1 MGPPRQLSF
10 AFLACLA
17 IKQATAIP
25 GESQLY
31 KAEEGKGVA
40 GRYIV
45 RFDDDVPVDIYS
57 SSQDLSQMEES
68 GALKVLAGINGVAM
82 ELSESELSVMR
93 NDDTVSWI
101 EEVQTVRV
109 SLSWALDRID
119 QTNLPL
125 NKIYQPTATN
135 QGEGVDV
142 YIVDTGIDVYHPQLS
157 GHVGNFWSAFKT
169 FKDDYGHGT
178 HVAGLVASRDYG
190 VAPGASLWS
199 VKVLDATGNGD
210 STLVVRG
217 LTQVLT
223 HRNRTRASIVNMSLG
238 AGQSP
243 SVNDAVARLVADNV
257 TVIVAA
263 GNSGVNACTVSPASA
278 TDAIAVGATDRY
290 DTMASYSNYGECVD
304 IYAPGTNILSTWKD
318 CGYAVNSG
326 TSMASPIVSGAA
338 ALFLSSYPKAVPA
351 AVRRLLLESASNG
364 TINLLDPTSPN
375 TFINT
380 RWDPAL
386 AAAVSN
392 WVPPSNQLP
401 IASSGGKSSA
411 AVAPIAQVCVKCVG
425 VLGRFDGVCGK
436 DNQCA
441 MRGLCKCA
449 EHGRR

>member
-1 MGPPRQLSF
+1 MRLAQDPAVSF
-10 AFLACLA
+10 AEPDQPISIAETTASCQTRANQLWNIARLA
-17 IKQATAIP
+17 ATSPIP
-25 GESQLY
+25 S
-31 KAEEGKGVA
+31 
-40 GRYIV
+40 
-45 RFDDDVPVDIYS
+45 
-57 SSQDLSQMEES
+57 
-68 GALKVLAGINGVAM
+68 
-82 ELSESELSVMR
+82 
-93 NDDTVSWI
+93 T
-101 EEVQTVRV
+101 
-109 SLSWALDRID
+109 D
-119 QTNLPL
+119 QTGAVTL
-125 NKIYQPTATN
+125 TAATFPATGG
-135 QGEGVDV
+135 QGVDV
-142 YIVDTGIDVYHPQLS
+142 VVADTGVDSGVIKSVFGGQSEFMHDV
-157 GHVGNFWSAFKT
+157 FDEAKT
-169 FKDDYGHGT
+169 DLNGHGT